1 MSVAIATESTTVW
14 RIRLTH
20 LEGSRAGQDD
30 LFPATR
36 LSSLS
41 LGRDPGCDVR
51 FHPTGDVVVSRNH
64 ALIEWSREDDPPL
77 FRLSDLLSRN
87 GTFVNDR
94 RIASPVL
101 LGDGDTIR
109 LGGDGPCLRFGI
121 ERADAHDVAAAGAAP
136 GTEQIP
142 AVTVGGRR
150 APR

>member
-1 MSVAIATESTTVW
+1 MW

-20 LEGSRAGQDD
+20 LEGSRSGQVD

-41 LGRDPGCDVR
+41 LGRDPACDVR
-51 FHPTGDVVVSRNH
+51 FHPTDDVVVSRNH
-64 ALIEWSREDDPPL
+64 AIIEWSREDDPPL

-87 GTFVNDR
+87 GTFVNGR

-101 LGDGDTIR
+101 LGDGDSIR
-109 LGGDGPCLRFGI
+109 LGADGPCLRFGI
-121 ERADAHDVAAAGAAP
+121 ERADAHDAAAGRPAP
-136 GTEQIP
+136 GTAQVP